1 MKRNMEVRLKDIQLD
16 FNGEQRKIGGYINV
30 TERESETLYSQKR
43 SRWFKETM
51 KKGVFT
57 RALQKNDSI
66 PLLLE
71 HDWDKQLAHT
81 ANGTLELRE
90 DAIGLRFDAVV
101 SEDTYADIQAR
112 NIGAC
117 SFGFKVNEEVLEE
130 VNPKLEKRYVTNI
143 DLFEVS
149 LVANPAYTGSL
160 VEQRNLEEALQ
171 EMEEV
176 EEERAKDKS
185 KKEEKSEEVEDT
197 DSEKEEVED
206 TKESDEKEESKE
218 DKEESKEDKESDKDE
233 ESDEDE
239 KEKSDEDKEESDSK
253 KEKKKEQRAID
264 IDTTSSDVKEDAKE
278 VIQDVIEQ
286 TQQEAEFYG
295 EIASNIE
302 EYKEEV
308 KEEHTKEMQSL
319 ENESLYYTTMAYTKW
334 LEVAKL
340 KQINMNL

>member
-171 EMEEV
+171 EMEEEHQEV
-176 EEERAKDKS
+176 EEERAKEKPKKDEESDKA
-185 KKEEKSEEVEDT
+185 EDT
-197 DSEKEEVED
+197 DEDKEEEVED
-206 TKESDEKEESKE
+206 TKESDEKEKSDEDEKESEK
-218 DKEESKEDKESDKDE
+218 DEESKEDKESD
-233 ESDEDE
+233 
-239 KEKSDEDKEESDSK
+239 EDKEESDSE

-286 TQQEAEFYG
+286 TQQEAELYG

-302 EYKEEV
+302 EYKEEI
-308 KEEHTKEMQSL
+308 KEEHNKEMQSL